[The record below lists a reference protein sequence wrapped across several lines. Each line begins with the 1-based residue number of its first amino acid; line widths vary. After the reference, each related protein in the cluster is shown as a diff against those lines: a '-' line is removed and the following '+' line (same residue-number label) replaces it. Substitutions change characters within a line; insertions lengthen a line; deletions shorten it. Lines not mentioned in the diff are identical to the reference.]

1 MWALAWVLQDCAV
14 TSVIPGC
21 KSVAQ
26 VESNAAAIGLDMV
39 ADDHPQA
46 TRP

>member
-1 MWALAWVLQDCAV
+1 MQDRAV

-26 VESNAAAIGLDMV
+26 VESNAGAAHLDLV
-39 ADDHPQA
+39 ADDHPLA
-46 TRP
+46 TAA